1 MVPPCFPFC
10 VFTKWLTKNV
20 TCSYVSAYYLFQQ
33 SCSGGKFN
41 TISELRGLTAGDPH
55 SLAENIALLCTFYAF
70 LIYCHDRQFGQECQG
85 GKLQN
90 LSNQIILLYRY
101 PDKSILV
108 SLHKYTLAAP
118 DILHHFATFLRHVPC
133 RLHGL

>member
-10 VFTKWLTKNV
+10 AVTKWLTKNV
-20 TCSYVSAYYLFQQ
+20 TCSYVSAYYLLQQ

-55 SLAENIALLCTFYAF
+55 SLAENIVLLCTFYAF
-70 LIYCHDRQFGQECQG
+70 LIYCHDRQFNKECQG

-90 LSNQIILLYRY
+90 LFNQIILLCRY
-101 PDKSILV
+101 PDKSTSE
-108 SLHKYTLAAP
+108 SLHKYILAVP
-118 DILHHFATFLRHVPC
+118 DILLHSGTFQRRVPC

>member
-10 VFTKWLTKNV
+10 AVTKWLTKNV
-20 TCSYVSAYYLFQQ
+20 TCSYVSAYYLLQQ

-55 SLAENIALLCTFYAF
+55 SLAENIVLLCTFYAF
-70 LIYCHDRQFGQECQG
+70 LIYCHDRQFNKECQG

-90 LSNQIILLYRY
+90 LFNQIILLYRY